1 MSELIDLE
9 IGLDRVNKGI
19 ERYEER
25 LKEAKDQLYYLYKK
39 KLELVDEIDSLKQSN
54 LNLFAKQ
61 EKFNNE

>member
-61 EKFNNE
+61 EKFNK

>member
-25 LKEAKDQLYYLYKK
+25 LKESKDQLYYLYKK

>member
-1 MSELIDLE
+1 MSSLIDLE

-25 LKEAKDQLYYLYKK
+25 LKEAKDQLYFLYKK
-39 KLELVDEIDSLKQSN
+39 KLELVDEIDSLKQSS

-61 EKFNNE
+61 EKFNK

>member
-9 IGLDRVNKGI
+9 ISLDRVNKGI

-25 LKEAKDQLYYLYKK
+25 LKETKDQLYYLYKK
-39 KLELVDEIDSLKQSN
+39 KLQIVDELETLKQSK

-61 EKFNNE
+61 EKFNK

>member
-39 KLELVDEIDSLKQSN
+39 KLEIVDELESLKQTKI
-54 LNLFAKQ
+54 NLFAKQ
-61 EKFNNE
+61 N

>member
-39 KLELVDEIDSLKQSN
+39 KLQIVDELESLKQTKI
-54 LNLFAKQ
+54 NLFAKQ
-61 EKFNNE
+61 N

>member
-9 IGLDRVNKGI
+9 ISLDRVNKGI

-39 KLELVDEIDSLKQSN
+39 KLEIVDELETLKQTKI
-54 LNLFAKQ
+54 NLFAKQ
-61 EKFNNE
+61 N